1 VRLLRE
7 SPGFRRLWISRF
19 VSFVGDSLALV
30 SLILYVAGRTNEGF
44 AVAALLLAGDLT
56 PTLVSPWTGAL
67 ADRMDMRR
75 LMIACELL
83 QAVAVVA
90 IALTLRSL
98 PVVLALVVVRSVLAS
113 TLAAASRST
122 VRRVVADS
130 ELETANALLGFATF
144 GFEAVGAAI
153 AAVLVP
159 LIGTRGA
166 LLVDAGSFVVSALV
180 LVGLPVLAPG
190 GDGDRAPRQTSW
202 HRDALDGVRG
212 LLRDPIVRT
221 VVIGF
226 GAFVAFIA
234 MDDVVLVFLARNNLH
249 AGSTGAALLYAGA
262 GVGLFFGFLLLAR
275 LRWMPASMF
284 AAGLLLAAAG
294 DLLTGLAWATFAA
307 FAMQVVRG
315 LGVSAV
321 DVGSSTLL
329 QRAVPPERLGRT
341 FANLYG
347 VIGFAAG
354 VSYLASGVLL
364 HFASARTVLVIAG
377 AGGIVVATWTT
388 AKLARAPAA

>member
-1 VRLLRE
+1 
-7 SPGFRRLWISRF
+7 
-19 VSFVGDSLALV
+19 
-30 SLILYVAGRTNEGF
+30 
-44 AVAALLLAGDLT
+44 
-56 PTLVSPWTGAL
+56 
-67 ADRMDMRR
+67 M
-75 LMIACELL
+75 
-83 QAVAVVA
+83 
-90 IALTLRSL
+90 
-98 PVVLALVVVRSVLAS
+98 VLALVVARSVLAS
-113 TLAAASRST
+113 TLVPASRST

-130 ELETANALLGFATF
+130 DLETANALLGFATF

-166 LLVDAGSFVVSALV
+166 LLVDAGSFVASALV

-190 GDGDRAPRQTSW
+190 GEGDRAPRTTSW
-202 HRDALDGVRG
+202 HRDALDGVRS
-212 LLRDPIVRT
+212 LLRDPIVRV

-249 AGSTGAALLYAGA
+249 AGSTGAALLYAGS

-284 AAGLLLAAAG
+284 AAGLMLAAAG
-294 DLLTGLAWATFAA
+294 DLLTGLAWATAAA
-307 FAMQVVRG
+307 FAMQIVRG

-329 QRAVPPERLGRT
+329 QRTVPPERLGRT

-364 HFASARTVLVIAG
+364 RVASARTVLVIAG